1 MNSLL
6 QPLTLGDTLLKNRV
20 IMAPLTRCRATADHI
35 PTALMTE
42 HYTQRA
48 SAGLIIA
55 EATMAIEN
63 NSAFWMEPGIYSTK
77 QVAAWKEVTDAVHAK
92 GGKIYLQIWHGGRAC
107 HPLLNNGAQP
117 VSSSPIAIIHGEVHT
132 PKGMQPYTLPR
143 ELTLQEI
150 GEIVQ
155 GFKTAA
161 INAKEAGF
169 DGVEIHGANGY
180 LIDQFLRDGAN
191 KRTDQYGGSFENRA
205 RFLFEILDA
214 VSSVWGSKNVGLR
227 ISPLNSFNDIADSK
241 PISLYTWLASELNK
255 FDLAYLHVMRN
266 DFFSKQSGDVMTPIR
281 AAYNGTLIGNMG
293 YTPQEA
299 SSAIEEGKVDAVA
312 FGVYFIANPDF
323 VERIACGASLNEADQ
338 NTFYTQGSVGYT
350 DYPFMDVSH

>member
-1 MNSLL
+1 MNALL
-6 QPLTLGDTLLKNRV
+6 QPLSIGDTLLKNRV

-35 PTALMTE
+35 PTPLMTQ
-42 HYTQRA
+42 YYAQRA

-55 EATMAIEN
+55 EATMAMEN
-63 NSAFWMEPGIYSTK
+63 NSAFWMEPGIYS
-77 QVAAWKEVTDAVHAK
+77 AAQIQGWKGVTDAVHAK

-107 HPLLNNGAQP
+107 HPLLNDGAQP

-132 PKGMQPYTLPR
+132 PQGMQPYTLPR
-143 ELTLQEI
+143 ELTIIEI
-150 GEIVQ
+150 KEIVQ
-155 GFKTAA
+155 GFKRAA

-169 DGVEIHGANGY
+169 DGVEVHGANGY

-191 KRTDQYGGSFENRA
+191 KRTDEYGGSFENRS

-214 VSSVWGSKNVGLR
+214 VCGVWGSKNVGLR
-227 ISPLNSFNDIADSK
+227 ISPLNSFNDIIDSE
-241 PISLYTWLASELNK
+241 PISLYTWLATELNR
-255 FDLAYLHVMRN
+255 FDLAYLHVMRS

-281 AAYNGTLIGNMG
+281 AAYTGTLIGNMG

-299 SSAIEEGKVDAVA
+299 AKAIEEGKVDAVA

-323 VERIACGASLNEADQ
+323 VERIACDAPFNTPDT
-338 NTFYTQGSVGYT
+338 NTFYSPGSHGYT
-350 DYPFMDVSH
+350 DYPFMDVSI